1 MFTLTADLT
10 AVPPEKYITHEN
22 HPLHKIL
29 YLVQLPS
36 HMPNASLFS
45 SLLYCGWYTVDN
57 DKNAKVA

>member
-36 HMPNASLFS
+36 RMPNASSFVFFT
-45 SLLYCGWYTVDN
+45 LLWLVYGR
-57 DKNAKVA
+57 